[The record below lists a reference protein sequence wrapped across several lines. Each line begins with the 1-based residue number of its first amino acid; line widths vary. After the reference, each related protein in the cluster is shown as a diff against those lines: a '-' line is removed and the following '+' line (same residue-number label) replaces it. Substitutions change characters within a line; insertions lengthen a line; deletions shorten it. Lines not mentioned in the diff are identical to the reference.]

1 MISRKT
7 LFGRRALWAAVWV
20 VLFALG
26 LTAPASAETTLR
38 MVPHADLKNT
48 DPIWTTAYITRN
60 HGYMVWD
67 TLFALNEKLEP
78 QPQMVDAWKVSPD
91 GLTYTF
97 TLRDGLRWSDGKAVT
112 AEDCVASIQRW
123 GKRDGMGQKLMDVVK
138 SLDVV
143 NARTFR
149 LVLKEQ
155 YGLVLDSLG
164 KLSSNVPFMMPKAYA
179 ETDPFQQVPK
189 ESIGSGPFIFKVDEW
204 VPGNKVVY
212 VRNPGYKPRSETPSL
227 AAGGKVVKV
236 DRVEWLYIPDQ
247 QTAVNA
253 LLTGEVDYFEQPA
266 HDLLPLMDGKPG
278 IRIEPLKLGEQGWLR
293 VNHLYPPFD
302 NIKIRQTLLWMMDQN
317 AYMQA
322 AIGDQ
327 RYWQTCVALFVC
339 GTPYETQV
347 GGEPIL
353 NHSIDKAKA
362 MLKEAGY
369 NGEKV
374 VLMDP
379 TDIPLSHNMS
389 LVTAQLMRQIGLN
402 VEVQAMDWSTLTSR
416 RAKQDPPAQ
425 GGWNAFHTW
434 WSAADVFT
442 PLNNIGVSGGCK
454 EKAWFGWPCDEKLE
468 KLRGDWARATDPARK
483 KQIAGEIQKLAYH
496 DVTYVPTGQWFLV
509 RALSAKLEGA
519 IIAPVPFLWNITKK

>member
-1 MISRKT
+1 MGSYWRPALCALAGALLLAVT
-7 LFGRRALWAAVWV
+7 LAGP
-20 VLFALG
+20 ALG
-26 LTAPASAETTLR
+26 QTTLR
-38 MVPHADLKNT
+38 MVPHADLKNI
-48 DPIWTTAYITRN
+48 DPIWTTAYISRN

-78 QPQMVDAWKVSPD
+78 QPQMVDSWKVSSN

-97 TLRDGLRWSDGKAVT
+97 TLREGLRWSDGKPVT

-138 SLDVV
+138 GLHVV

-149 LVLKEQ
+149 MELKER

-179 ETDPFQQVPK
+179 EVDPFQQVPK

-204 VPGNKVVY
+204 VPGSKVVY
-212 VRNPGYKPRSETPSL
+212 VKNPLYKPRSEPPSL

-236 DRVEWLYIPDQ
+236 DRVEWDYIPDQ

-278 IRIEPLKLGEQGWLR
+278 IRIERIGLGEQGWLR
-293 VNHLYPPFD
+293 VNHLYPPF
-302 NIKIRQTLLWMMDQN
+302 NNVKARQALEWMMDQQ

-322 AIGDQ
+322 AIGNPK
-327 RYWQTCVALFVC
+327 YWQTCAALFVC
-339 GTPYETQV
+339 GTPYASDV
-347 GGEPIL
+347 GAEPIL
-353 NHSIDKAKA
+353 HHNIAKAKEL
-362 MLKEAGY
+362 LKESGY
-369 NGEKV
+369 KGEPV

-379 TDIPLSHNMS
+379 TDIPLSHNMT

-454 EKAWFGWPCDEKLE
+454 EKAWFGWPCDAKLE
-468 KLRGDWARATDPARK
+468 KMRGEWARATSFAKRK
-483 KQIAGEIQKLAYH
+483 QLADEIQKRAYEV
-496 DVTYVPTGQWFLV
+496 VTYIPTGQWFLA
-509 RALSAKLEGA
+509 RAYSSKLDGV
-519 IIAPVPFLWNITKK
+519 IIAPIPFMWNISKH